1 MRRRKN
7 VYRKTG
13 EVWFAYCDRR
23 TFRHP
28 SCDVNRHF
36 YQNVPG
42 VLPYGMISGLAVGLL
57 ADTYY
62 TIKTKIKV
70 I

>member
-1 MRRRKN
+1 MYTAKQ
-7 VYRKTG
+7 VKFGSHIVIGVLFGILAAMIIGT
-13 EVWFAYCDRR
+13 
-23 TFRHP
+23 
-28 SCDVNRHF
+28 F
-36 YQNVPG
+36 YQNVSG
-42 VLPYGMISGLAVGLL
+42 VLPYGMISGLAVGFL